1 MPKLA
6 TRGTLR
12 VLATA
17 ALGAGVLAACTYD
30 NRGVPMAATEMAPA
44 ALITGPEQ
52 SCIPVG
58 AFSSTSVR
66 NGHTIDFLTSSKRGW
81 RNTLPSDCSG
91 LASERAFTY
100 ATSLSQLCS
109 TDVIRVLQNWGGTPR
124 PGATCGLGQFTPI
137 ELR

>member
-6 TRGTLR
+6 TLGTLR

-17 ALGAGVLAACTYD
+17 ALGAGALAACTYD

-44 ALITGPEQ
+44 ALVTGPAQ
-52 SCIPVG
+52 SCIPIA
-58 AFSSTSVR
+58 AFSSTPVR

-81 RNTLPSDCSG
+81 RNTLPNDCPG
-91 LASERAFTY
+91 LASERAFSF

-109 TDVIRVLQNWGGTPR
+109 TDIIRVLAQYGGRPM
-124 PGATCGLGQFTPI
+124 PGAACGLGQFTPI